1 MPAYK
6 RGQVWHVRFEVD
18 GQKFSKSMGPSGTK
32 ADAVAYEAK
41 VRADILAGNLGRPQK
56 HTIDEA
62 IDKWLD
68 GEGRRLASRTSL
80 SNMAGLMKPHIFG
93 RPLTEVVVAAQDVR
107 NAGIDEGL
115 AVATINR
122 RIAILRRVANLAY
135 DQWGWLSE
143 PLGRKIKTGKG
154 EVKRRVF
161 LSPDEVEALAQAC
174 EHEVVA
180 KAIRLYARTGL
191 REAEL
196 LKATEIRDGFIVV
209 SSRKGRGEE
218 RVRLVPVPADT
229 PDLKLPLGITYN
241 TLRHYFEKAR
251 KKVGREEVHVHDLR
265 HTTASW
271 LAQSGASLVIIRD
284 MLGHTSFAETTRYS
298 HLMPSDLRKA
308 ADAMGMYMTKHT
320 AVQQPDSNSATQ

>member
-6 RGQVWHVRFEVD
+6 RGQIWHVRFEVD
-18 GQKFSKSMGPSGTK
+18 GQKFSKSMGASGTK

-56 HTIDEA
+56 HTIDDA
-62 IDKWLD
+62 IDEWLD
-68 GEGRRLASRTSL
+68 GEGRRLASWQSL
-80 SNMAGLMKPHIFG
+80 NNMVRLMKPHIFG
-93 RPLTEVVVAAQDVR
+93 RPLTEIVVAAQDVM
-107 NAGIDEGL
+107 NSGIDDGL
-115 AVATINR
+115 AMATINR
-122 RIAILRRVANLAY
+122 RLAILRRVANLAY

-143 PLGRKIKTGKG
+143 PLGQKIKTGKG
-154 EVKRRVF
+154 EVKRRIF

-174 EHEVVA
+174 DHEVVA

-191 REAEL
+191 RESEL

-209 SSRKGRGEE
+209 VSRKGNGDE
-218 RVRLVPVPADT
+218 RVRLVPVPFDM

-251 KKVGREEVHVHDLR
+251 LKVGREDVHVHDLR

-271 LAQSGASLVIIRD
+271 LAQSGCSLVVIRD
-284 MLGHTSFAETTRYS
+284 MLGHTSFTETTRYS
-298 HLMPSDLRKA
+298 HLLPSDLRRA
-308 ADAMGMYMTKHT
+308 ADTLGIYISKVTVQDLHT
-320 AVQQPDSNSATQ
+320 